1 MFTQESYFLLTKV
14 WYKLRKHGKLSNCEN
29 EEDINHNYKVFWI
42 PLPQCEFQQLKVH
55 YFLYFLGSMESR
67 AEVNDYTEANTM
79 FFTKIT
85 LYGVKEI
92 ITQVRSNIA
101 YLTKLLNYTFI
112 ILEFY
117 LA

>member
-42 PLPQCEFQQLKVH
+42 PLPQCEFQPLKVH
-55 YFLYFLGSMESR
+55 YFLYFLGTMESR

-101 YLTKLLNYTFI
+101 YQTKLLNYTFI